1 MARILVVED
10 ELILAL
16 TIEEILRDEGHVV
29 VGPVARP
36 GEALALIEAQQI
48 DAALLDVRLRHGDV
62 VYPAADALVERAIP
76 FAFMT
81 AYAADGIDA
90 RYAEH
95 EVLHKPFT
103 DRDVKRV
110 LRGILPVV
118 Q

>member
-16 TIEEILRDEGHVV
+16 TIETILHEQGHKV
-29 VGPVARP
+29 VGPVARAS
-36 GEALALIEAQQI
+36 EALHLIEAEKI

-62 VYPAADALVERAIP
+62 VYPAADALGERGIP

-81 AYAADGIDA
+81 AYATEGIDP

-95 EVLHKPFT
+95 DVLHKPFT
-103 DRDVKRV
+103 DRDVQRA
-110 LRGILPVV
+110 LRGML
-118 Q
+118 QQAQ